1 MRNYHQRKNKEFC
14 PVLNLDKL
22 WTLVSE
28 QSRLKYANATDGKV
42 PVINI
47 VKAVSTYHI
56 VSQEFSN
63 FFIVKFLLWTTKKIY
78 QII

>member
-1 MRNYHQRKNKEFC
+1 MRNYHERKNKLFN

-28 QSRLKYANATDGKV
+28 QSRLKYATATDGKV

-47 VKAVSTYHI
+47 VKAVSIHPFYLN
-56 VSQEFSN
+56 VN
-63 FFIVKFLLWTTKKIY
+63 
-78 QII
+78 

>member
-28 QSRLKYANATDGKV
+28 QARLKYANATDGKV

-47 VKAVSTYHI
+47 VKAVSITEI
-56 VSQEFSN
+56 FGGSILPTN
-63 FFIVKFLLWTTKKIY
+63 
-78 QII
+78 